1 MTAFYNSPSNDY
13 EFDYENTL
21 DHNETVEDE
30 ELGFWQELKSQVW
43 NEIEE
48 FLKGDSK
55 HNLRV
60 FRL

>member
-13 EFDYENTL
+13 EFDYENAL